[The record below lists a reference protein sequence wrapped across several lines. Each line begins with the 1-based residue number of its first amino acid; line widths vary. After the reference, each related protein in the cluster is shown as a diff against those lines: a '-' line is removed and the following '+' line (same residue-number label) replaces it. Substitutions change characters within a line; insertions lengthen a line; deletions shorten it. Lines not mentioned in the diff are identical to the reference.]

1 MTNDERMTKSE
12 CRANSTPWFRH
23 LAFGLNS
30 SFVVRALS
38 FPILPL
44 AIGRHLSH
52 NRAEMSG
59 IFFDIPSVR
68 FLRRFRFLE
77 AMRQIFVAS
86 LLRWLSAPACGS
98 RQGHFRHT
106 EAEFPLASQRRKFDW
121 ILDDSRA
128 TDGVPSLFGAL
139 RPFNNWT
146 KIKDQHELVFIRKT
160 LTPPARW
167 GPTQQ
172 RKSRTLSRPA
182 GSSEDAEKDILA
194 TGCRIFRKRRGE
206 KQNRSAA
213 AQRHAAFAAGAQA

>member
-1 MTNDERMTKSE
+1 
-12 CRANSTPWFRH
+12 
-23 LAFGLNS
+23 
-30 SFVVRALS
+30 
-38 FPILPL
+38 
-44 AIGRHLSH
+44 
-52 NRAEMSG
+52 MSG
-59 IFFDIPSVR
+59 IFFDLPSVR

-77 AMRQIFVAS
+77 PMLQRIAVS

-121 ILDDSRA
+121 TLDDSRA
-128 TDGVPSLFGAL
+128 ADGVPNFSGAL
-139 RPFNNWT
+139 RPFNNWINT
-146 KIKDQHELVFIRKT
+146 KDKHELLFIRKT

-194 TGCRIFRKRRGE
+194 TGSRIFWKRRGE
-206 KQNRSAA
+206 KKTGNAA
-213 AQRHAAFAAGAQA
+213 A